1 MYVYKYINV
10 YERERERERK
20 RKKEREIHS
29 KARTFNAALITK
41 SAVTSVLVIYEITP
55 RRDSAVLYYI
65 RT

>member
-1 MYVYKYINV
+1 MYVCKYINV
-10 YERERERERK
+10 YEREEE
-20 RKKEREIHS
+20 KEREIHS

>member
-1 MYVYKYINV
+1 MYVCKYINV
-10 YERERERERK
+10 YEREREKERK
-20 RKKEREIHS
+20 RNPLQS
-29 KARTFNAALITK
+29 QNFNAALITK